1 MPKRLKCIFNSVN
14 GENTAVFTR
23 TSMTKNS
30 PSPGL
35 LIKKN
40 CPDGQTFYCDPSDGG
55 TNNYY
60 KLIDPGQYGINYNGT
75 VYVWL
80 NKGHLVSW
88 TEEEYSENEKNEED
102 LKEKYN
108 LGSVQGRNLV
118 ATVEFD
124 SVIIYDEPSTNSKK
138 YTTVSKGSKLLIK
151 EAYTSNTL
159 TTDDDWA
166 SVDINGV
173 IKWIQVKYCKYED
186 ANEYKAKLEAEAK
199 ALIAAENAKNM
210 YLPGSS
216 STSVWPGGSSGE
228 KTVDDVVINTT
239 KIYRSSFF
247 NDYSSFDSQLKTIE
261 RNLNI
266 GTRQGSVDDIKHDM
280 INKFNRFKVAYPDLQ
295 LTNSFSHIFFTRPDL
310 NIYDNDG
317 VMVKIVA
324 SDPTF
329 YFLNKNSPNLLK
341 SLTRDF
347 SKSHDFNP
355 FLSNMAG
362 SFELKDEVV
371 QSVETAQTFTG
382 HKMKYGRHNIES
394 KTADSFS
401 ITYVDD
407 QDYQIYKIHKAW
419 TDYIS
424 KVYRGEFKSR
434 KDNVRARVLDYAC
447 SVYYFLCA
455 PDGETIL
462 FWSKYTGVFPTN
474 TPSAASS
481 WSRGNNVRLPDFT
494 ISYEYSWKEDFSP
507 LSLAEFNI
515 NSKVN
520 NNKSIKYAKTYENSI
535 TTTGKTFVGAPF
547 IETSVGPG
555 GYTFKLRFKTS

>member
-1 MPKRLKCIFNSVN
+1 MAKRLKCIFNSVN

-23 TSMTKNS
+23 TAMTKKS
-30 PSPGL
+30 PSPGV

-40 CPDGQTFYCDPSDGG
+40 CPDGKTFYCDPSDGG

-60 KLIDPGQYGINYNGT
+60 KLIDPGQYSISYNGT

-80 NKGHLVSW
+80 DKSFLVSW
-88 TEEEYSENEKNEED
+88 TEEEYSDTEKKEED
-102 LKEKYN
+102 VKEKYN
-108 LGSVQGRNLV
+108 LGSVQGKNLI
-118 ATVEFD
+118 ATVVAD
-124 SVIIYDEPSTNSKK
+124 SIIIYDEPSTSSKK
-138 YTTVSKGSKLLIK
+138 YSSASKGSKLSVI
-151 EAYTSNTL
+151 EAYNANTA

-166 SVDINGV
+166 SVDINGTT
-173 IKWIQVKYCKYED
+173 KWIQVKYCKYED
-186 ANEYKAKLEAEAK
+186 ANEYKQKLASESMVVTKTEASS
-199 ALIAAENAKNM
+199 
-210 YLPGSS
+210 LPNSSSSSVWPS
-216 STSVWPGGSSGE
+216 STSGG
-228 KTVDDVVINTT
+228 KTTDEIVVNTT
-239 KIYRSSFF
+239 KIHRTSFF
-247 NDYSSFDSQLKTIE
+247 NDYSSFDSQLKIIE
-261 RNLNI
+261 KNLNI
-266 GTRQGSVDDIKHDM
+266 GTRKGNVDDIKYDM
-280 INKFNRFKVAYPDLQ
+280 VNRFNRFKLAYPDLQ
-295 LTNSFSHIFFTRPDL
+295 LTNSFSHVFFTRPDL
-310 NIYDNDG
+310 NIYDDDG
-317 VMVKIVA
+317 IMISTVA

-329 YFLNKNSPNLLK
+329 YYLNKNSPNLLR

-347 SKSHDFNP
+347 SKTHDFNP

-401 ITYVDD
+401 ISYVDD

-434 KDNVRARVLDYAC
+434 KDNIRARVLDYAC

-462 FWSKYTGVFPTN
+462 FWTKYTGVFPTN
-474 TPSAASS
+474 TPSSASS
-481 WSRGNNVRLPDFT
+481 WSKGSNVRMPDFT
-494 ISYEYSWKEDFSP
+494 INYEYSWKEDFSP

-515 NSKVN
+515 NSKVS
-520 NNKSIKYAKTYENSI
+520 NNKAIKYAKTYENSI

-547 IETSVGPG
+547 IETSVGAG
-555 GYTFKLRFKTS
+555 GYTFKLRFKMP